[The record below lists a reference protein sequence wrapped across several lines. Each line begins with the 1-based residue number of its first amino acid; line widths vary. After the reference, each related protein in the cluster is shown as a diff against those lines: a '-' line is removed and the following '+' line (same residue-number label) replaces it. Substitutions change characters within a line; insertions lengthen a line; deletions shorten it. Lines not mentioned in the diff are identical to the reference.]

1 MKIKDECVFSALEGR
16 SRRMVGAE
24 RHDKWRVFHETARS
38 SGRGACSPQRH
49 RQCPGGMLDG
59 QRQGATAA
67 ARRDEGVTLRP
78 RLYGGPASR
87 RPFPFLG
94 PPLACIKHRGRH
106 PDPAAASKMQI
117 SQRLSSSIRL
127 YASHGMLF
135 RHNPSCL
142 RLIVGAERNPSYL
155 QLLIAADQTGSP
167 HSQNSIGC
175 REMLSIVF
183 AAGSVHLR

>member
-24 RHDKWRVFHETARS
+24 RRDKWRGFHETDRS

-49 RQCPGGMLDG
+49 RQCPGVECPDG
-59 QRQGATAA
+59 QRQGAAAA

-87 RPFPFLG
+87 RPLPFLG

-142 RLIVGAERNPSYL
+142 R
-155 QLLIAADQTGSP
+155 
-167 HSQNSIGC
+167 
-175 REMLSIVF
+175 
-183 AAGSVHLR
+183 

>member
-1 MKIKDECVFSALEGR
+1 MKIKDGCVFSALEGR

-24 RHDKWRVFHETARS
+24 RRDKWRGFHETARS

-49 RQCPGGMLDG
+49 RQCPGVECPDG
-59 QRQGATAA
+59 QRQGAAAA

-142 RLIVGAERNPSYL
+142 R
-155 QLLIAADQTGSP
+155 
-167 HSQNSIGC
+167 
-175 REMLSIVF
+175 
-183 AAGSVHLR
+183 

>member
-1 MKIKDECVFSALEGR
+1 MTNGESFMKQLALAAAVLALL
-16 SRRMVGAE
+16 SV
-24 RHDKWRVFHETARS
+24 TANAQIR
-38 SGRGACSPQRH
+38 
-49 RQCPGGMLDG
+49 

-78 RLYGGPASR
+78 RLLWEGPASR

-94 PPLACIKHRGRH
+94 PPLACIKHRERH

-155 QLLIAADQTGSP
+155 QLLVVADQTGSP

-175 REMLSIVF
+175 RERLSIVF
-183 AAGSVHLR
+183 AGCFWRLFSNLLRLGSLR